1 MRLSTRLILLIA
13 FCVLPIL
20 AAHIYTQIKMHAER
34 QNQVGRLALRQ
45 AELATSDL
53 ASILDA
59 ATQLAVAIGQFPE
72 VAAPGPACD
81 DRLSALQ
88 HGLSSYRFLAIA
100 DSTGW
105 LSCASA
111 VALTQP
117 THDRPAWL
125 ADLLGASGTVPG
137 HVATVRGID
146 GPFLPIAVR
155 MPPANA
161 AAGPERYV
169 IAALDLRWLSRH
181 LEETKLDPTPMLADS
196 TLTLTDRDG
205 TILARYPDGAAWIG
219 RFLPETLR
227 PLLTA
232 VAPGVSIMSDPGGQD
247 RMVAYVPASVPPLG
261 LIAIE
266 SLSLPDLTADLE
278 QASLWDLVVIGA
290 AALSAL
296 VLAWLAGR
304 RFIYQPT
311 EALMQAAQ
319 RWRDGDLTARA
330 APGDTGSE
338 FAALAQSFNAMAA
351 GLQARDEERHLQAQF
366 LEAQVA
372 ERTRALSETNNRL
385 QVEIAEREKTEAA
398 LHQAQKLQAVGQL
411 AGGIAHDFNNML
423 ATVLGNLELMERRVA
438 QSTESWSPA
447 DAERLARLI
456 ERATGA
462 VQRGS
467 QLTSRLLA
475 FSRRQRLSAR
485 PTDLNKLVTELI
497 TLASSTLGRRVRV
510 IPDLASDLWPALVD
524 PSQVEAAILN
534 LCLNARDAMKD
545 GGQLTIS
552 TANEILTERH
562 HDDDPP
568 PGRYVRVSI
577 ADTGDGMTPEV
588 QRRAFDPFFTTK
600 GPGGSGLGLSQ
611 VYGMARQLGGTV
623 HIASAPGHGTEV
635 SLLLPRAAEAE
646 TCASE
651 ADAATP
657 QALLSPECVLV
668 VDDDLAVRQVTA
680 EMLRDLGCD
689 VVQAAGGAEALTLL
703 DRLSEPPRLIL
714 LDYAMPGMNGLQLAR
729 RLRERGIATPI
740 ALVTGYAELS
750 EVDASASVLDGLLR
764 KPFTIRELQVLLD
777 HLRARRTEAATAG
790 LVMREAAG
798 SPHG

>member
-1 MRLSTRLILLIA
+1 
-13 FCVLPIL
+13 
-20 AAHIYTQIKMHAER
+20 
-34 QNQVGRLALRQ
+34 
-45 AELATSDL
+45 
-53 ASILDA
+53 
-59 ATQLAVAIGQFPE
+59 
-72 VAAPGPACD
+72 
-81 DRLSALQ
+81 
-88 HGLSSYRFLAIA
+88 
-100 DSTGW
+100 
-105 LSCASA
+105 
-111 VALTQP
+111 
-117 THDRPAWL
+117 
-125 ADLLGASGTVPG
+125 
-137 HVATVRGID
+137 
-146 GPFLPIAVR
+146 
-155 MPPANA
+155 
-161 AAGPERYV
+161 
-169 IAALDLRWLSRH
+169 
-181 LEETKLDPTPMLADS
+181 
-196 TLTLTDRDG
+196 
-205 TILARYPDGAAWIG
+205 
-219 RFLPETLR
+219 
-227 PLLTA
+227 
-232 VAPGVSIMSDPGGQD
+232 
-247 RMVAYVPASVPPLG
+247 
-261 LIAIE
+261 
-266 SLSLPDLTADLE
+266 
-278 QASLWDLVVIGA
+278 
-290 AALSAL
+290 
-296 VLAWLAGR
+296 
-304 RFIYQPT
+304 
-311 EALMQAAQ
+311 
-319 RWRDGDLTARA
+319 
-330 APGDTGSE
+330 
-338 FAALAQSFNAMAA
+338 
-351 GLQARDEERHLQAQF
+351 
-366 LEAQVA
+366 
-372 ERTRALSETNNRL
+372 
-385 QVEIAEREKTEAA
+385 
-398 LHQAQKLQAVGQL
+398 
-411 AGGIAHDFNNML
+411 
-423 ATVLGNLELMERRVA
+423 
-438 QSTESWSPA
+438 
-447 DAERLARLI
+447 
-456 ERATGA
+456 
-462 VQRGS
+462 
-467 QLTSRLLA
+467 
-475 FSRRQRLSAR
+475 
-485 PTDLNKLVTELI
+485 VTELI